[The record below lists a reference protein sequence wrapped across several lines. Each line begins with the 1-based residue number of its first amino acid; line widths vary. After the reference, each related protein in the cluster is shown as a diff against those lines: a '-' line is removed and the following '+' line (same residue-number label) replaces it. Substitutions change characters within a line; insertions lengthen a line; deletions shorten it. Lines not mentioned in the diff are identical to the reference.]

1 MALETGLYIIKNA
14 DKIVGRAL
22 AEDLSLRPRRII
34 LAESDNNSIASSF
47 LRLRLPFSLAHEC
60 EGSPTTHFDHKV
72 FGLLLEH
79 DKATKWHVIPVSQH
93 GDNAY
98 LIADTDLKGGWV
110 APEHVGEQIIFRPL
124 IVQPSEPPRYPGNQ
138 VFNIIKVDE

>member
-34 LAESDNNSIASSF
+34 LAESDNKSIWVIEKLDNDTYKFIS
-47 LRLRLPFSLAHEC
+47 

-98 LIADTDLKGGWV
+98 LITDTDLKGGWV

>member
-22 AEDLSLRPRRII
+22 AEDLSLLPRRII
-34 LAESDNNSIASSF
+34 LAESDNKFIWVIEKLDNDTYKFIS
-47 LRLRLPFSLAHEC
+47 